1 VTDAGRRAADRIRA
15 GRVKPP
21 VPQDLPG
28 RLLASRLGSL
38 ITRPW
43 FDRVVLQVGLA
54 AYIPLSRAWAAAA
67 AAEGDLDRFVEQV
80 PLRRVPPGTERG
92 LLRTLRR
99 IAELRADHD
108 AMNIEW
114 EHAFFGGPAVGAERL
129 VMVER
134 ARRRASDT
142 FMKGRLAFLP
152 LRFRRVL
159 PPVKYAIPRPHEVE
173 ARHGPR
179 LANIAGAFLPP
190 DPLPAILESR
200 RIHGPHAVE
209 YWLRYPSGDPAVG
222 EAAWAHVFE
231 PLGVK
236 NPPSLVDGHGLAV
249 EIESLDG
256 VEDGVA
262 DLVRLGVRVIRIEA
276 PWHNRRRPEGWYGGE
291 PFLAGPP
298 TSALDLFSA
307 EVREMAM
314 LVAWCRG
321 NSRGRVAVGG
331 TSLGALASQLVASH
345 CGNWPVLYRPDAV
358 FLGTTTE
365 DVGGLSFDSSI
376 AKLVGLPGTL
386 RAAGWSPETFA
397 RWRPLTDPADI
408 PALDPRD
415 VIMVLGTA
423 DDVTPFPR
431 GAALAKRWKIPPE
444 SLFLRPMG
452 HFSAALDLIR
462 DPLPLRRLAERLK
475 RR

>member
-1 VTDAGRRAADRIRA
+1 VADPGRSAPERRRPPAA
-15 GRVKPP
+15 
-21 VPQDLPG
+21 QDLPG
-28 RLLASRLGSL
+28 RLLASAFGSL

-67 AAEGDLDRFVEQV
+67 EADGDLDRFMADV
-80 PLRRVPPGTERG
+80 PLKRVPPSLERG
-92 LLRTLRR
+92 LRRSLRR
-99 IAELRADHD
+99 MTELRGDHD
-108 AMNIEW
+108 DMNREW
-114 EHAFFGGPAVGAERL
+114 EQAFFGAAAVGQERL
-129 VMVER
+129 VLVER
-134 ARRRASDT
+134 ARRRASDS

-152 LRFRRVL
+152 LRLRGLL
-159 PPVKYAIPRPHEVE
+159 PSVRFTLPQPGDVE
-173 ARHGPR
+173 ARHGGR
-179 LANIAGAFLPP
+179 LANIAGAYLPP
-190 DPLPAILESR
+190 DPLPAIKESR
-200 RIHGPHAVE
+200 RIHGLHAVE
-209 YWLRYPSGDPAVG
+209 YWLHYPSGDPAVG
-222 EAAWAHVFE
+222 ESAWAHVFE
-231 PLGVK
+231 PVGLG
-236 NPPSLVDGHGLAV
+236 NPPSLIDGHGLAV

-262 DLVRLGVRVIRIEA
+262 DLVRMGVRVVRIEA
-276 PWHNRRRPEGWYGGE
+276 PWHNRRRPPGWYGGE

-298 TSALDLFSA
+298 LSALDLFSA

-321 NSRGRVAVGG
+321 NGLGRVAVGG

-345 CGNWPVLYRPDAV
+345 CGNWPARYRPDAV

-376 AKLVGLPGTL
+376 AKLIGVPGVL
-386 RAAGWSPETFA
+386 RAAGWTQGQFD
-397 RWRPLTDPADI
+397 RWRPLTDPI
-408 PALDPRD
+408 EVPPLDPRD
-415 VIMVLGTA
+415 IIMVLGTA

-431 GAALAKRWKIPPE
+431 GAALAKRWRIPHE

-462 DPLPLRRLAERLK
+462 DPAPLRRLAERL
-475 RR
+475 RRG